1 MCEIVLLEN
10 NFILLLYCIHMEGS
24 KLAFRKVISEWF
36 IENVPEA
43 HKRDIDVSID
53 SNQIITII
61 GPRRSGKT
69 YFLYYLINKL
79 LKTEPKNNILY
90 INFEDERLMNV
101 TISDLDN
108 IIPLFIELANP
119 SKDKKIYLFFDEIQN
134 IKFWEKYIRR
144 IYDTSKYKIFISGSS
159 SKLLS
164 REISTS
170 LRGRNIEYT
179 IMPLS
184 FQEYLEFKGI
194 KYSNLAGYTDQ
205 RGYILSELNNYFKYG
220 GYPEVALEKN
230 DKNKLM
236 ILKSYYNTIFSMD
249 MAEHFNISEVN
260 VLDAF
265 MKYSVS
271 IYSKYFSISKIYNT
285 FKSMGYRISK
295 NKLLEFLYDSR
306 EIFFLFSLNIYTR
319 SENKKMS
326 YNKKIY
332 SVDQGI
338 IYALKNEMSVSRLM
352 ENIVFLELNHR
363 CIENNLDISY
373 WKEYGKAN
381 GKEVDFVVSDS
392 LKILELI
399 QVTYTSAL
407 SEIEKREISA
417 LLSAAKYFESHKL
430 LVITW
435 DFKGIITEN
444 NEKIIFI
451 PLWEWLLN
459 LN

>member
-1 MCEIVLLEN
+1 
-10 NFILLLYCIHMEGS
+10 MEGS
-24 KLAFRKVISEWF
+24 KLAFRKVISEWLLKN
-36 IENVPEA
+36 IPEV
-43 HKRDIDVSID
+43 HKRDINVSMD

-79 LKTEPKNNILY
+79 LETEPKNNILY
-90 INFEDERLMNV
+90 INFEDERLMNIK
-101 TISDLDN
+101 ISDLDS

-144 IYDTSKYKIFISGSS
+144 IYDALKYKIFISGSS

-184 FQEYLEFKGI
+184 FQEYLEFNDI
-194 KYSNLAGYTDQ
+194 KYSNLTGSTDQ

-220 GYPEVALEKN
+220 GYPEVVLEKN
-230 DKNKLM
+230 NENKLM

-265 MKYSVS
+265 LKFSVS

-285 FKSMGYRISK
+285 FKSIGYRISK
-295 NKLLEFLYDSR
+295 NKLLEFLFDSQ

-319 SENKKMS
+319 SESKKMS

-332 SVDQGI
+332 SVDSGI
-338 IYALKNEMSVSRLM
+338 IYALKNEMSVPRLM
-352 ENIVFLELNHR
+352 ENIVFLELNYR
-363 CIENNLDISY
+363 CRKNNLNISY
-373 WKEYGKAN
+373 WKEHGKAN

-392 LKILELI
+392 LKIAELI
-399 QVTYTSAL
+399 QVTYASEL
-407 SEIEKREISA
+407 NEIEPREISA

-430 LVITW
+430 LIITW
-435 DFKGIITEN
+435 DYKGIITEN

>member
-1 MCEIVLLEN
+1 
-10 NFILLLYCIHMEGS
+10 MEGS
-24 KLAFRKVISEWF
+24 KLAFRKVISEWLL
-36 IENVPEA
+36 ESVPEA
-43 HKRDIDVSID
+43 HKRDINVSIN

-79 LKTEPKNNILY
+79 FETEPKSNILY
-90 INFEDERLMNV
+90 INFEDERLINV

-108 IIPLFIELANP
+108 IIPLFIELAKP
-119 SKDKKIYLFFDEIQN
+119 PKDKKIYLFFDEIQN

-184 FQEYLEFKGI
+184 FHEYLEFNGI
-194 KYSNLAGYTDQ
+194 KYSNLTGYTDQ
-205 RGYILSELNNYFKYG
+205 RGYILSELNNYLKYG
-220 GYPEVALEKN
+220 GYPEVTLEKDN
-230 DKNKLM
+230 NNKLR

-260 VLDAF
+260 ALDAF
-265 MKYSVS
+265 MKYSIS
-271 IYSKYFSISKIYNT
+271 IYSKYFSISKMYNT
-285 FKSMGYRISK
+285 FKSIGYKISK
-295 NKLLEFLYDSR
+295 NKLLEFLYDAR

-332 SVDQGI
+332 SVDPGI
-338 IYALKNEMSVSRLM
+338 IYAL
-352 ENIVFLELNHR
+352 LELNHR

-392 LKILELI
+392 LKIVELI
-399 QVTYTSAL
+399 QVTYASDV
-407 SEIEKREISA
+407 SQIEKREISA
-417 LLSAAKYFESHKL
+417 LLSAAKYFEAHKL
-430 LVITW
+430 LIITW
-435 DFKGIITEN
+435 DYKGIIKEN